1 MNLKINNPILIGLL
15 ENNIMRDLTNNEV
28 KEVNGGK
35 PALVLSY
42 RVHEFLV
49 NLFS

>member
-1 MNLKINNPILIGLL
+1 MNLKINNLILIGLL
-15 ENNIMRDLTNNEV
+15 ENNIMRDLTNKEV
-28 KEVNGGK
+28 KEVN
-35 PALVLSY
+35 PALVSSY